1 MIFAGVDPGKAGA
14 IAFLD
19 EHGRVVELV
28 STPMIVGPKVKGRGG
43 KMRRSAPD
51 YDVDAIARIFRR
63 RANPRLPPGNRGL
76 FVTIEK
82 LQLLPPSR
90 EERPEWTRLVT
101 GAKANIARGEAR
113 AWRWMLA
120 AFGIPYA
127 FVLPRV
133 WQHDLLAGMPGDSPK
148 AKSIAAAR
156 LAWPGLR
163 IVGDGHADSLWLAE
177 HGRRKHLG
185 GDVFAAAAR
194 ATSSAPSEPR

>member
-1 MIFAGVDPGKAGA
+1 MLYGGVDPGKSGA
-14 IAFLD
+14 IAFLRED
-19 EHGRVVELV
+19 GIVVELV
-28 STPMIVGPKVKGRGG
+28 STPMIVGPLAKGRGG
-43 KMRRSAPD
+43 KMRRPAPE

-63 RANPRLPPGNRGL
+63 RSDPRLPPGNRGL

-90 EERPEWTRLVT
+90 EDRPEWTRLVT

-113 AWRWMLA
+113 GWAWMLA

-133 WQHDLLAGMPGDSPK
+133 WQHALLAGMPGDSPK

-156 LAWPGLR
+156 LAWPGVR

-177 HGRRKHLG
+177 HGRRKALG
-185 GDVFAAAAR
+185 GPVFAGAAR
-194 ATSSAPSEPR
+194 